1 MRRIGMNTK
10 PIVENRMWQPEF
22 ECMPRKELEALQVQR
37 LREAVQRAQK
47 VPFYQRKFAEAK
59 ITPESIRSLDDVRRL
74 PFTLKADFRDNYPL
88 GFLAIPRN
96 EVSRYQGTSG
106 TTGKPT
112 WTAYSKTDVDR
123 WADLCAR
130 FLVSGGLR
138 SDHTVQ
144 ISFGFGLFTGGFG
157 LHNGI
162 QRVGAAIIPISS
174 GNSERQL
181 MTMQDM
187 RPEIL
192 ICTPSYALKLMD
204 TINGGSVDRAS
215 IALEHAHFGG
225 EPWTEDMRTR
235 IEDGLKIRCWNNY
248 GMAECGGP
256 GISGECA
263 YRNGMHIQEDQYI
276 FEVVNPDTLEPLP
289 DGERGELV
297 VTPLCREAF
306 PVLRYRTRDI
316 GYIYNDG
323 FCPCGRTTRRMS
335 RIMGRTDDMLIIRGV
350 NVFPSQIEAALMR
363 VDAVAPHYMIV
374 VSRPA
379 ALAEVTVHIEMN
391 PGMFSDSMREMQSI
405 RASIAQAIASITGLH
420 MHINLV
426 QPNTLERFEGK
437 SRRVKDLR
445 NLGC

>member
-1 MRRIGMNTK
+1 MNTT
-10 PIVENRMWQPEF
+10 PIIENRMWQPEY
-22 ECMPRKELEALQVQR
+22 ECMPRKQLEALQLQR
-37 LREAVQRAQK
+37 LKEAVARAAT
-47 VPFYQRKFAEAK
+47 VPFFKEKFAASGV
-59 ITPESIRSLDDVRRL
+59 TPDVMKSLDDVRRL
-74 PFTLKADFRDNYPL
+74 PFTLKSDLRDHYPI
-88 GFLAIPRN
+88 GFLAVPRS

-112 WTAYSKTDVDR
+112 WTAYTKGDVDR

-138 SDHTVQ
+138 PDHTVQ

-162 QRVGAAIIPISS
+162 QRVGAALIPISS
-174 GNSERQL
+174 GNSARQV

-187 RPEIL
+187 RPEVL

-204 TINGGSVDRAS
+204 DILAGGIDRAS
-215 IALEHAHFGG
+215 IAIEHAHFGG
-225 EPWTEDMRTR
+225 EPWTEEMRDR
-235 IEDGLKIRCWNNY
+235 IENGLGIRCWNNY

-256 GISGECA
+256 GLSGECA
-263 YRNGMHIQEDQYI
+263 YRNGMHIQEDQFI
-276 FEVVNPDTLEPLP
+276 VEVVDPETLEPLP
-289 DGERGELV
+289 DGEKGEFV

-316 GYIYNDG
+316 GYIYTDG
-323 FCPCGRTTRRMS
+323 NCPCGRTTRRMS

-350 NVFPSQIEAALMR
+350 NVFPSQIETALMR
-363 VDAVAPHYMIV
+363 VEKVAPHYMIE
-374 VSRPA
+374 VSRPHA
-379 ALAEVTVHIEMN
+379 MDEVTVHIEIQ
-391 PGMFSDSMREMQSI
+391 PAMFKDSMSEMVTVKKTI
-405 RASIAQAIASITGLH
+405 EAAIATITGLH
-420 MHINLV
+420 MNINLV

>member
-1 MRRIGMNTK
+1 MNTK
-10 PIVENRMWQPEF
+10 PIIENRVWQPEF
-22 ECMPRKELEALQVQR
+22 ECLPRKQLEALQVVR
-37 LREAVQRAQK
+37 LREAVARSAR
-47 VPFYQRKFAEAK
+47 VPFFKKKFVETG
-59 ITPESIRSLDDVRRL
+59 ITPECIKGLDDLRRL
-74 PFTLKADFRDNYPL
+74 PFTLKADLRDHYPM
-88 GFLAIPRN
+88 GFLAVPRS
-96 EVSRYQGTSG
+96 EVARYQGTSG

-112 WTAYSKTDVDR
+112 RTAYTKADVAR

-130 FLVSGGLR
+130 FLVAGGLR
-138 SDHTVQ
+138 SEHTVQ

-157 LHNGI
+157 LHYGI
-162 QRVGAAIIPISS
+162 ERVGAGIIPVSS

-204 TINGGSVDRAS
+204 DMLTGGCDRAS
-215 IALEHAHFGG
+215 IAIEHAHFGG
-225 EPWTEDMRTR
+225 EPWTEEMRDR
-235 IEDGLKIRCWNNY
+235 IEGGLGIHCWNNY

-256 GISGECA
+256 GLSGECA
-263 YRNGMHIQEDQYI
+263 YRNGMHLQEDQFI
-276 FEVVNPDTLEPLP
+276 VEVVDPNTLEPLP
-289 DGERGELV
+289 DGEKGEFV

-323 FCPCGRTTRRMS
+323 DCPCGRTTRRMS
-335 RIMGRTDDMLIIRGV
+335 RITGRTDDMLIIRGV

-363 VDAVAPHYMIV
+363 IEKVAPHYMIEV
-374 VSRPA
+374 TRPHS
-379 ALAEVTVHIEMN
+379 LDDVTVHIEMQ
-391 PGMFSDSMREMQSI
+391 PDMFSDSMSEMLTVKKAI
-405 RASIAQAIASITGLH
+405 DTAIASITGLH
-420 MHINLV
+420 MNINLV
-426 QPNTLERFEGK
+426 QPHTLERFEGK

>member
-1 MRRIGMNTK
+1 MNTK
-10 PIVENRMWQPEF
+10 PIVENRVWQPEF
-22 ECMPRKELEALQVQR
+22 ECLPRKELEALQVKR

-47 VPFYQRKFAEAK
+47 VPFYQQKFAEAK
-59 ITPESIRSLDDVRRL
+59 MTPESIQSLDDLRRL

-88 GFLAIPRN
+88 GFLAIPRS

-112 WTAYSKTDVDR
+112 WTAYSKADVEY

-138 SDHTVQ
+138 AEHTVQ

-187 RPEIL
+187 RPEVL

-204 TINGGSVDRAS
+204 TINDGSVDRTS

-263 YRNGMHIQEDQYI
+263 YRNGMHIQEDHYI
-276 FEVVNPDTLEPLP
+276 FEVVDPDTLEPLP

-350 NVFPSQIEAALMR
+350 NVFPSQIETALMR
-363 VDAVAPHYMIV
+363 VDAVAPHYMIE

-379 ALAEVTVHIEMN
+379 ALDEVTVHIEMN